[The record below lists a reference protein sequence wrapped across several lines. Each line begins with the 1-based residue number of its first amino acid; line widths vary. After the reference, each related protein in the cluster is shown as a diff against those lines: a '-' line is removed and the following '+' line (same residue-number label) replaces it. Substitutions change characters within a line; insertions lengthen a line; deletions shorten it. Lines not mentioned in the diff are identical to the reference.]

1 MTNPTHLYPGNFYHI
16 YNRGNNRETIFRT
29 AENYRFFLER
39 YTHYIELIAATYA
52 YCLLPNHFHLLV
64 YIRPT
69 PELPTS
75 GKVGNSTDPPHRAF
89 KNLFIS
95 YSMAYNRRYQR
106 TGSLFHKPFKRKRV
120 DSERYFM
127 TLVTYIHRN
136 PQKHG
141 LVNDFRDWPWSSY
154 GTMIADKPTKLQRTD
169 VIDWFGNR
177 KQFIESHQHEVDE
190 KLIKH
195 LL

>member
-1 MTNPTHLYPGNFYHI
+1 MTNPEPLIPGNFYHI

-52 YCLLPNHFHLLV
+52 YCLLPNHFHLLI
-64 YIRPT
+64 YIRLT

-75 GKVGNSTDPPHRAF
+75 GKVGNSTLQPHRAF

-106 TGSLFHKPFKRKRV
+106 TGSLFQKPFKRKRV
-120 DSERYFM
+120 DNERYFM

-141 LVNDFRDWPWSSY
+141 LINDFRDWPWSSY
-154 GTMIADKPTKLQRTD
+154 TAMISDKPTKIQRAD
-169 VIDWFGNR
+169 VIDWYGSRANY
-177 KQFIESHQHEVDE
+177 IDAHQDEVDE
-190 KLIKH
+190 KLIEH

>member
-1 MTNPTHLYPGNFYHI
+1 MTKPQPLIPGSFYHI

-39 YTHYIELIAATYA
+39 YAHYIELVATTYA

-64 YIRPT
+64 YIRPA
-69 PELPTS
+69 PELPTFPE
-75 GKVGNSTDPPHRAF
+75 VGNSTRQPHHAF

-95 YSMAYNRRYQR
+95 YALAYNRRYQR
-106 TGSLFHKPFKRKRV
+106 TGSLFQKPFKRKRV
-120 DSERYFM
+120 DKERYFM

-141 LVNDFRDWPWSSY
+141 LVDDFRDWPWSSY
-154 GTMIADKPTKLQRTD
+154 PALISEKPTKIQRTE
-169 VIDWFGNR
+169 VIDWYGSRAN
-177 KQFIESHQHEVDE
+177 FINAHSIDVDE
-190 KLIKH
+190 KSIAH